1 MKAIKD
7 SKWTDVMWKILSFL
21 ALVFSIIA
29 VCRSFCR
36 TPDLEVDY
44 MGVIVGVL
52 AILVTVLVTWNI
64 YSAIDAN
71 GKIKV
76 FQKKIDDYTNSLND
90 KINNLQNNIDD
101 HNKSIDLRMEEITKN
116 VYHTRA
122 SIHVTATSFEEQI
135 IDPRKDNIST
145 LFIIDMLAVIN
156 LLSKSGNYEEANL
169 RLLYYVDTIRSNL
182 NTIKN
187 GFNSGMRTKIL
198 KQLYEIPN
206 KQKIS
211 DFDCLEKEILNVLNI

>member
-71 GKIKV
+71 NKINV
-76 FQKKIDDYTNSLND
+76 MQNEIND
-90 KINNLQNNIDD
+90 IHTTVNQDLIVSEKNINNLKAELYDNVFSIDSYILGVQKSTVPFHLLINMISSISFLAKAELFQKADHQIDYYFLIMKDEIIKIKPNID
-101 HNKSIDLRMEEITKN
+101 KEKQSAL
-116 VYHTRA
+116 Y
-122 SIHVTATSFEEQI
+122 S
-135 IDPRKDNIST
+135 
-145 LFIIDMLAVIN
+145 
-156 LLSKSGNYEEANL
+156 
-169 RLLYYVDTIRSNL
+169 LLY
-182 NTIKN
+182 
-187 GFNSGMRTKIL
+187 G
-198 KQLYEIPN
+198 IPN
-206 KQKIS
+206 KEKLNS
-211 DFDCLEKEILNVLNI
+211 FSKLEELESL